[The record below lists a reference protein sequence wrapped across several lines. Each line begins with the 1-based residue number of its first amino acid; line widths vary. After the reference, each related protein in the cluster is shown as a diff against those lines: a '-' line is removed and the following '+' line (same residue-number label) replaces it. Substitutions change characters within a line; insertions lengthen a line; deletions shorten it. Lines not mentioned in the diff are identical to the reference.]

1 MGLANMNDDLNEN
14 IIDSLNM
21 LEILK
26 DDLCDSAKIIGGLI
40 STVDGEARGKLT
52 AEAVAIYNLVNATA
66 KALAVF
72 NAHTRH
78 FKREIITIQAA
89 A

>member
-1 MGLANMNDDLNEN
+1 MNTDLKEN

-78 FKREIITIQAA
+78 FKREVFSVEVTA
-89 A
+89 

>member
-1 MGLANMNDDLNEN
+1 MGLAHMNNDLKNN

-40 STVDGEARGKLT
+40 STADGLERGKLT

-66 KALAVF
+66 RALAVF

-78 FKREIITIQAA
+78 FKRETIIIEAVA
-89 A
+89 